1 MTHWIPLTVVVC
13 YLMVLFA
20 VTWWAKRLSA
30 GGGTLGFLLA
40 GRRLPSSVSAAML
53 AGLAVGG
60 ASTIGV
66 AERAYTVG
74 ISAGWY
80 NAAWSVGAL
89 IMGLVV
95 AKRYRRLEI
104 TTLPELFQRHYGASA
119 RVLAVFGQLVIQM
132 VITSL
137 QYVAGGAILSS
148 LMPEL
153 FSFHGGLIAT
163 AVVFIGITLV
173 GGFWAAGLTNVI
185 NVIVIYIGIILGAV
199 LTVNS
204 VGGMSGMITQ
214 LPPAHPGM
222 DLWAVGPGLILGWFM
237 VMITTTQ
244 STQSVVQ
251 ISFASKDEASAQ
263 RGFLLGALLILP
275 VGFISAIIGM
285 GAAVTHPGIVPAEA
299 LPRAV
304 LDLPQVAAGLI
315 LSGLWAADVSTASAL
330 LMGSATLVLGDII
343 KPLQR
348 NRIQGHRKGA
358 LSEQAICRITVLVLS
373 GITLVLSLLVSG
385 ILKMLLIGLTLN
397 TAYTLVVMMTLF
409 WPRVCRRSSATWTLA
424 ATMGSLAFWLL
435 TPPSW
440 HILPHPIYFTWI
452 VSLIVFFA
460 VPAFDSRQIM
470 EYAGPKPPT
479 PQQ

>member
-1 MTHWIPLTVVVC
+1 MTHWIPLTVVVL
-13 YLMVLFA
+13 YLLVLFA
-20 VTWWAKRLSA
+20 VTWWAKRLSSA
-30 GGGTLGFLLA
+30 GGTLGFLLA
-40 GRRLPSSVSAAML
+40 GRKLPSSVSAAML

-66 AERAYTVG
+66 AERAYSVG

-80 NAAWSVGAL
+80 NAAWAVGAL
-89 IMGLVV
+89 IMGLLV
-95 AKRYRRLEI
+95 ARRYRGLEI
-104 TTLPELFQRHYGASA
+104 STIPELFQRHYGADA
-119 RVLAVFGQLVIQM
+119 RVLAVIGQLVIQV

-163 AVVFIGITLV
+163 AVVFISITLV

-185 NVIVIYIGIILGAV
+185 NVIVIYIGIVLGAV
-199 LTVNS
+199 LTVSS
-204 VGGMSGMITQ
+204 VGGMDSMISR

-222 DLWAVGPGLILGWFM
+222 DLWAVGPGLIMGWFM
-237 VMITTTQ
+237 VMITTAQ

-263 RGFLLGALLILP
+263 RGFIIGALLILP

-348 NRIQGHRKGA
+348 GRESGM
-358 LSEQAICRITVLVLS
+358 SEQAICRITVLVLS
-373 GITLVLSLLVSG
+373 GITLALSLLVSG

-397 TAYTLVVMMTLF
+397 TAYTLVVLMTLF
-409 WPRVCRRSSATWTLA
+409 WPGVCRRSSATWTLA

-435 TPPSW
+435 TPQSW
-440 HILPHPIYFTWI
+440 HPLPHPIYFTWI
-452 VSLIVFFA
+452 VSLVVFFL
-460 VPAFDSRQIM
+460 VPLFDQTRINKVEGS
-470 EYAGPKPPT
+470 P
-479 PQQ
+479 